1 MRTLLTLLL
10 AHLLGAWTAAATQTD
25 SKASDLAQARTLF
38 EANIRAIQ
46 ERDREAYVACYLES
60 DNLVRTGPDGM
71 DFGWQELADGAPAT
85 GSDDWPQELIAR
97 DLQLTWLS
105 KGTVY
110 GTYRYQSNFDGVLAA
125 GISERLFV
133 ESDAGW
139 RIAITTA
146 FEAAPGTPAAPLALV
161 GATLFDGL
169 SGDPMHDA
177 VIITRGG
184 RIESVGRREDTP
196 IPAGVEVIDLK
207 GQFVTPGWID
217 SHVHYGQTG
226 WADGRPDFID
236 VTARYPYSSVV
247 AELERRPDRFHRA
260 FLSCGVTAVF
270 DVGGY
275 PWSRRLG
282 EVSENSSQAPHV
294 VAAGPLLTTWIPEAL
309 MLPDRQQFVLMES
322 EAGVRAT
329 VRSHFAAGSLAIKVW
344 FIVRDAQDLERNAA
358 LIHAAGEEAR
368 AVGLPLIVHATQL
381 ESARL
386 ALEAG
391 ASLLV
396 HCIDDE
402 DVDEAFVALA
412 LQSGASV
419 CPTLIVTAG
428 YGDLM
433 RRQVPEVV
441 QGDFEWVSPS
451 IVERVRQTE
460 TLAAPEREGEERIAS
475 FEAAHAKKYATSV
488 KNMMRLHRAGVPIVL
503 GTDAGNPLTLH
514 GPSFFREAQAMEAAG
529 MAPLEVLKSASSA
542 AATAMGRGREL
553 GQVRG
558 GAIADLVILA
568 RDPSLSTANW
578 RSLTHVMRAGALQ
591 SRSSLRPPK

>member
-1 MRTLLTLLL
+1 MRTLPTLFLAYLL
-10 AHLLGAWTAAATQTD
+10 STSIAAATQTD
-25 SKASDLAQARTLF
+25 REASDLAHARALF

-46 ERDREAYVACYLES
+46 QRDREAYVACYLES
-60 DNLVRTGPDGM
+60 EDLVRTGPEGM
-71 DFGWQELADGAPAT
+71 EFGWQELADGAPAT

-105 KGTVY
+105 RGTVY

-133 ESDAGW
+133 ETDAGW

-146 FEAAPGTPAAPLALV
+146 FEAVPGTPAAPLALV

-169 SGDPMHDA
+169 SAEPMPDA
-177 VIITRGG
+177 VIVTRGG
-184 RIESVGRREDTP
+184 RIEAVGQRDNTP

-236 VTARYPYSSVV
+236 VTAGYPYSSVV

-282 EVSENSSQAPHV
+282 EESENSSQAPHV

-329 VRSHFAAGSLAIKVW
+329 VRSHIAAGSLAIKVW
-344 FIVRDAQDLERNAA
+344 FIVREPQDLERNAA
-358 LIHAAGEEAR
+358 LIHAAGEAAR
-368 AVGLPLIVHATQL
+368 EVGLPLIVHATQL

-402 DVDEAFVALA
+402 EVDEAFVALA

-441 QGDFEWVSPS
+441 QKDLEWVSPS
-451 IVERVRQTE
+451 IAERVRQTE
-460 TLAAPEREGEERIAS
+460 ALAIGEREERIAS
-475 FEAAHAKKYATSV
+475 FEAARAEKYAMSV
-488 KNMMRLHRAGVPIVL
+488 KNMLRLHRAGVPIVL

-529 MAPLEVLKSASSA
+529 MGPLEVLKSASSA
-542 AATAMGRGREL
+542 AALAMGRGRDL
-553 GQVRG
+553 GQVRT

-578 RSLTHVMRAGALQ
+578 RSLTHVVRAGSLQ
-591 SRSSLRPPK
+591 SRSSLRPPR